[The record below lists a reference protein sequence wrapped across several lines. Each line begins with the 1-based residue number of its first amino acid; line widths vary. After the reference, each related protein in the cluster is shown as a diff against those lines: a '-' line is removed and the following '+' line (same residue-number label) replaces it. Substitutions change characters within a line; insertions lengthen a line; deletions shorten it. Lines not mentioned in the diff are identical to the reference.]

1 MEKYGLIENVDY
13 EYKDF
18 STSAGIVRH
27 WLDEDYGDIDVDKV
41 IKSAKNKK
49 VLVICNTIGLLAT
62 QWPRFM

>member
-49 VLVICNTIGLLAT
+49 VSGHISTCLLKFL
-62 QWPRFM
+62 RV